1 MVTGVV
7 SAKGGYPSMV
17 HMTGPSG
24 VSSITTADADDGL
37 GIKFLSD
44 ISVVS
49 SVKIHVSEDRS

>member
-1 MVTGVV
+1 
-7 SAKGGYPSMV
+7 MV

-24 VSSITTADADDGL
+24 VSSITTDDDDDGL